1 MFNATKK
8 FNQNISSWN
17 VSAVTYMAGMF
28 NAAEKFNQ
36 NISSWNVSAVTNM
49 SHMFNAAKRFN
60 QNISSWNV
68 SAVIYMA
75 GMFDGAPTF
84 NQNINSW
91 DVSAVKNMDR
101 MFSHARVFNQ
111 NISSWSVSAV
121 ENMEGMFYGAVTF
134 NQDIN
139 SWDVS
144 AVENMEGM
152 FDGAVTFNQDI
163 NSWDVSAVEN
173 MEGMFAG
180 ANAFNQNLNSWDVSA
195 VENMDRMFSGAVTF
209 NQDINSWD
217 VSAGP
222 RTMEMFAGAN
232 AFNQDLTS
240 WRASPS
246 GSGGFKDTSE
256 NMFENA
262 LRRSAFLRSH
272 MNCGYRPFMKYKFD
286 LIRCP
291 ILSPDS
297 MTEYGGPAGAW
308 QRIYAHPEV
317 NFDFDGK
324 TPESRALFDEC
335 WSSSGAL
342 KWSKIRGPT
351 PSKGTGPTSA
361 QSNQVYY
368 YTEASGGRHR
378 ANQEGLLS
386 MHCNVYTEPFT
397 YAYLDF
403 YYHMHGLN
411 IGSLHVDILHKGS
424 HASYNKRSWT
434 TEKDGGIHG
443 QKHATSDSEWTK
455 VSIRLPSKG
464 QNRGVQFRFR
474 ATLSD
479 GYKMWSG
486 DIAID
491 SVRGSPVIFCHVS
504 FSTQRV
510 LDASYFTC
518 TVCF

>member
-1 MFNATKK
+1 MYQFPNKAALKLAVDSCLDFGSTGVGCQLHYTKCGGLEEAMRRGLHEGLHEFNACGEIETWDVSLVTDMSFLF
-8 FNQNISSWN
+8 FNVTWDFIANISVWD
-17 VSAVTYMAGMF
+17 VSAVTD
-28 NAAEKFNQ
+28 
-36 NISSWNVSAVTNM
+36 M

-121 ENMEGMFYGAVTF
+121 ENMEGMFY
-134 NQDIN
+134 
-139 SWDVS
+139 
-144 AVENMEGM
+144 
-152 FDGAVTFNQDI
+152 
-163 NSWDVSAVEN
+163 
-173 MEGMFAG
+173 
-180 ANAFNQNLNSWDVSA
+180 
-195 VENMDRMFSGAVTF
+195 GAVTF

-342 KWSKIRGPT
+342 KWSKI
-351 PSKGTGPTSA
+351 
-361 QSNQVYY
+361 
-368 YTEASGGRHR
+368 
-378 ANQEGLLS
+378 
-386 MHCNVYTEPFT
+386 
-397 YAYLDF
+397 
-403 YYHMHGLN
+403 
-411 IGSLHVDILHKGS
+411 
-424 HASYNKRSWT
+424 
-434 TEKDGGIHG
+434 
-443 QKHATSDSEWTK
+443 
-455 VSIRLPSKG
+455 
-464 QNRGVQFRFR
+464 
-474 ATLSD
+474 
-479 GYKMWSG
+479 
-486 DIAID
+486 
-491 SVRGSPVIFCHVS
+491 
-504 FSTQRV
+504 
-510 LDASYFTC
+510 
-518 TVCF
+518 